1 MDLMRLSLLLCL
13 AAQALTRPMER
24 HQDQDDSAS
33 DQDPFIFQVIETANE
48 GSPVV
53 LKEMDIFVDTYRN
66 GRICRTCTWPKN
78 SNGTV
83 QVPYTIVPRSY
94 SPSDISLIN
103 QALSEFGVM
112 TCVQFVNRTTESDYL
127 NIVSQSGSGC
137 WSYIGRIFGKQ
148 TLSLESSSC
157 MTYGVIQ
164 HEAMHNI
171 GFFHEHT
178 RVDRDNYIDIKWDNI
193 DQGYWG
199 DFNINQA
206 NTLNLPYDYTSVMHY
221 YRYAY
226 AETSTLPSIVPKPDP
241 TVPIGQR
248 LGLSSLDVISCVRSS
263 LTLSIYVTK
272 NKDLCRTKLVT
283 ASGSLSGNSSSANQS
298 GGNCLWLIQV
308 PSKKVSLNVTSL
320 NISSTDYIKVYD
332 GMLKTSPVLLGM
344 TNGSGPISTLVSS
357 GCNMLVEFV
366 SMASSKFSNF
376 NATYSTA
383 AGVILSRRQ
392 HRLGD
397 DPQLVHSPPRPLMRD
412 DAIALAVER
421 NLGPN

>member
-48 GSPVV
+48 ESPVV
-53 LKEMDIFVDTYRN
+53 LKEMDILVDTYRN
-66 GRICRTCTWPKN
+66 ARICRTCTWPKN

-103 QALSEFGVM
+103 QALSEFEVM

-127 NIVSQSGSGC
+127 SIVSQSGSGC

-148 TLSLESSSC
+148 TVSLESSSC

-178 RVDRDNYIDIKWDNI
+178 RVDRDNYIDIMWDNI
-193 DQGYWG
+193 DQDNWG
-199 DFNINQA
+199 DFNIVQA

-226 AETSTLPSIVPKPDP
+226 AETSTLPSIVPKLDP

-248 LGLSSLDVISCVRSS
+248 LGLSSLDVMKVNAYYNC
-263 LTLSIYVTK
+263 
-272 NKDLCRTKLVT
+272 NLCRRKLVT
-283 ASGSLSGNSSSANQS
+283 ASGSLSGNSSSENQS
-298 GGNCLWLIQV
+298 GGNCLWLIHV
-308 PSKKVSLNVTSL
+308 PGKKVSLQVTSL

-344 TNGSGPISTLVSS
+344 TYGSGPISTLVSS

-366 SMASSKFSNF
+366 SMANSKFSNF
-376 NATYSTA
+376 NATYST
-383 AGVILSRRQ
+383 V
-392 HRLGD
+392 
-397 DPQLVHSPPRPLMRD
+397 P
-412 DAIALAVER
+412 
-421 NLGPN
+421 